1 MVAIT
6 PASHRKLYSR
16 APDGLKDNMP
26 SKSAKSRRPDLR
38 AKTATRRV
46 GIVAFPGV
54 TLLDI
59 AGPAQVF
66 AELQEIELPA
76 ARYSLSYLSASGGLV
91 QTDVGMMINTTPISG
106 VRPHQIDTLIIPGG
120 PGIWELRQ
128 DAVLMQWLMEALPRA
143 RRIASVCLGAFV
155 LAWTG
160 ALDDKRAVTHWRY
173 CPRLAEGFPRIRVEP
188 NAIFVRDGRVWSS
201 AGVSAGID
209 LALAMIEEDFGHT
222 IALDIA
228 RRLVVFLKRPGGQ
241 SQFSTVLAAQA
252 SDVEGRFSAL
262 HAWIVENLAGD
273 LKVETLAVRA
283 GMSPRTF
290 ARAYASRTGMTPASG
305 VEALRVEAA
314 RLLLESSEAG
324 GVVEVAKRAG
334 FGDDE
339 RMRRAFI
346 RHLGV
351 SPSEY
356 RSRFAGS

>member
-1 MVAIT
+1 
-6 PASHRKLYSR
+6 
-16 APDGLKDNMP
+16 MP
-26 SKSAKSRRPDLR
+26 SKSAKTRRPELR
-38 AKTATRRV
+38 EKLPDRR
-46 GIVAFPGV
+46 IAIIAFPGV

-59 AGPAQVF
+59 SGPAQVF

-76 ARYSLSYLSASGGLV
+76 AGYALSYLSTSGGLV
-91 QTDVGMMINTTPISG
+91 TTDVGMMVDTAPIASIKPQQ
-106 VRPHQIDTLIIPGG
+106 VDTLIIPGG
-120 PGIWELRQ
+120 PGIWALRQ
-128 DAVLMQWLMEALPRA
+128 DDVLMKWIMQALPKA

-160 ALDDKRAVTHWRY
+160 SLDGKRAATHWRY
-173 CPRLAEGFPRIRVEP
+173 CPRLQDGFPKIRVEP

-262 HAWIVENLAGD
+262 HAWIIENIASD
-273 LKVETLAVRA
+273 LKVESLAERA
-283 GMSPRTF
+283 GMTPRTF
-290 ARAYASRTGMTPASG
+290 ARTYVSRTGMTPANG
-305 VEALRVEAA
+305 VEALRVETA
-314 RLLLESSEAG
+314 RLLLESRQIG

-339 RMRRAFI
+339 RMRRAFL

-351 SPSEY
+351 TPSEY
-356 RSRFAGS
+356 RRRFSG

>member
-1 MVAIT
+1 
-6 PASHRKLYSR
+6 
-16 APDGLKDNMP
+16 MP
-26 SKSAKSRRPDLR
+26 SKSAKARRPDPREKLSP
-38 AKTATRRV
+38 RRMA
-46 GIVAFPGV
+46 IVAFPGV

-59 AGPAQVF
+59 SGPAQVF

-76 ARYSLSYLSASGGLV
+76 AGYGLSYLSASGGLV
-91 QTDVGMMINTTPISG
+91 PTDVGMMVDTVPISS
-106 VRPHQIDTLIIPGG
+106 VRPHQVDTLIIPGG
-120 PGIWELRQ
+120 PGIWALRQ
-128 DAVLMQWLMEALPRA
+128 DAALMKWIMQTVLKA

-160 ALDDKRAVTHWRY
+160 SLDGKRAVTHWRY
-173 CPRLAEGFPRIRVEP
+173 CPRLQDSFPDIRVEP
-188 NAIFVRDGRVWSS
+188 NAIFVQDGRVWSS

-262 HAWIVENLAGD
+262 HAWIIENIASDLRVEMLA
-273 LKVETLAVRA
+273 ERA
-283 GMSPRTF
+283 GMTPRTF
-290 ARAYASRTGMTPASG
+290 ARTYVSRTGMTPANG
-305 VEALRVEAA
+305 VEALRVETA
-314 RLLLESSEAG
+314 RLLLESRQVG

-339 RMRRAFI
+339 RMRRAFL

-351 SPSEY
+351 TPSEY
-356 RSRFAGS
+356 RRRFSG

>member
-1 MVAIT
+1 
-6 PASHRKLYSR
+6 
-16 APDGLKDNMP
+16 MP
-26 SKSAKSRRPDLR
+26 SKSAKSRRPELR
-38 AKTATRRV
+38 EKLPDRR
-46 GIVAFPGV
+46 IAIIAFPGV

-59 AGPAQVF
+59 SGPAQVF

-76 ARYSLSYLSASGGLV
+76 AGYALSYLSTSGGLV
-91 QTDVGMMINTTPISG
+91 TTDVGMMVDTAPIASIKPQQ
-106 VRPHQIDTLIIPGG
+106 VDTLIIPGG
-120 PGIWELRQ
+120 PGIWALRQ
-128 DAVLMQWLMEALPRA
+128 DDVLMKWIMQALPKA

-160 ALDDKRAVTHWRY
+160 SLDGKRAATHWRY
-173 CPRLAEGFPRIRVEP
+173 CPRLQDGFPNIRVEP

-262 HAWIVENLAGD
+262 HAWIIENIASD
-273 LKVETLAVRA
+273 LKVETLAERA
-283 GMSPRTF
+283 GMTPRTF
-290 ARAYASRTGMTPASG
+290 ARTYVSRTGMTPANG
-305 VEALRVEAA
+305 VEALRVETA
-314 RLLLESSEAG
+314 RLLLESRQIG

-339 RMRRAFI
+339 RMRRAFL

-351 SPSEY
+351 TPSEY
-356 RSRFAGS
+356 RRRFSG

>member
-1 MVAIT
+1 MV
-6 PASHRKLYSR
+6 
-16 APDGLKDNMP
+16 
-26 SKSAKSRRPDLR
+26 
-38 AKTATRRV
+38 V
-46 GIVAFPGV
+46 FPGV

-59 AGPAQVF
+59 SGPAQVF
-66 AELQEIELPA
+66 AELGQIELPGGS
-76 ARYSLSYLSASGGLV
+76 YSLSYLSSAGGSV
-91 QTDVGMMINTTPISG
+91 PTDVGMMIDTAPISS
-106 VRPHQIDTLIIPGG
+106 VRPHQVDTLVIPGG
-120 PGIWELRQ
+120 PGIWALRQ
-128 DAVLMQWLMEALPRA
+128 DAFLMRWISQTVQRA
-143 RRIASVCLGAFV
+143 RRVASVCLGAFV

-160 ALDDKRAVTHWRY
+160 VLDGKRAATHWRY
-173 CPRLAEGFPRIRVEP
+173 CPRLQDNFPNIRVEP
-188 NAIFVRDGRVWSS
+188 DAIFVRDGRVWSS

-222 IALDIA
+222 VALDIA

-262 HAWIVENLAGD
+262 HAWILENIASD
-273 LKVETLAVRA
+273 LKVEKLSEMA
-283 GMSPRTF
+283 GMTPRTF
-290 ARAYASRTGMTPASG
+290 ARTYVSRTGMTPASG
-305 VEALRVEAA
+305 VEALRVETA
-314 RLLLESSEAG
+314 RLLLESRQVG

-356 RSRFAGS
+356 RKRFSR

>member
-1 MVAIT
+1 
-6 PASHRKLYSR
+6 
-16 APDGLKDNMP
+16 MP
-26 SKSAKSRRPDLR
+26 SKSAKSRRPELR
-38 AKTATRRV
+38 EKLPDRRIA
-46 GIVAFPGV
+46 IVAFPGV

-59 AGPAQVF
+59 SGPAQVF

-76 ARYSLSYLSASGGLV
+76 AGYALSYLSTAGGLV
-91 QTDVGMMINTTPISG
+91 PTDVGMMIDTAPIANIEPDQ
-106 VRPHQIDTLIIPGG
+106 VDTLIIPGG
-120 PGIWELRQ
+120 PGIWALRQ
-128 DAVLMQWLMEALPRA
+128 DADLMNWVMQTLREA

-160 ALDDKRAVTHWRY
+160 ALDGKRAATHWRY
-173 CPRLAEGFPRIRVEP
+173 CPRLQDSFPNIRVEP
-188 NAIFVRDGRVWSS
+188 NAIFVQDGRVWSS

-262 HAWIVENLAGD
+262 HAWIIENIASD
-273 LKVETLAVRA
+273 LKVEMLAERA
-283 GMSPRTF
+283 GMTPRTF
-290 ARAYASRTGMTPASG
+290 ARTYVNRTGMTPANG
-305 VEALRVEAA
+305 VEALRVETA
-314 RLLLESSEAG
+314 RLLLESRQIG

-339 RMRRAFI
+339 RMRRAFL

-351 SPSEY
+351 TPSEY
-356 RSRFAGS
+356 RRRFSG

>member
-1 MVAIT
+1 
-6 PASHRKLYSR
+6 
-16 APDGLKDNMP
+16 MP
-26 SKSAKSRRPDLR
+26 SKTAKPGRPDAR
-38 AKTATRRV
+38 AKAAVRRLA
-46 GIVAFPGV
+46 ILAFPGV

-66 AELQEIELPA
+66 SELQEIELPSA
-76 ARYSLSYLSASGGLV
+76 GYVLSYLSAKGGLV
-91 QTDVGMMINTTPISG
+91 PSDVGMMVATEAIAKVKPQQ
-106 VRPHQIDTLIIPGG
+106 VDTLLIPGG
-120 PGIWELRQ
+120 PGIWALRE
-128 DAVLMQWLMEALPRA
+128 DPVVMKWIGRVVPRA
-143 RRIASVCLGAFV
+143 RRLASVCLGAFA

-160 ALDDKRAVTHWRY
+160 ALDGRRAATHWRY
-173 CPRLAEGFPRIRVEP
+173 CPRLQDSFPQIRVEP
-188 NAIFVRDGRVWSS
+188 DAIFVRDGRVWSS

-222 IALDIA
+222 IALDVA

-262 HAWIVENLAGD
+262 HAWIIENIASD
-273 LKVETLAVRA
+273 LRVETLAARA
-283 GMSPRTF
+283 GMTPRTF
-290 ARAYASRTGMTPASG
+290 ARTYVNRTGMTPASG
-305 VEALRVEAA
+305 VEAFRVETA
-314 RLLLESSEAG
+314 RLLLESGKVG

-339 RMRRAFI
+339 RMRRAFM

-356 RSRFAGS
+356 RRRFSG

>member
-1 MVAIT
+1 MV
-6 PASHRKLYSR
+6 
-16 APDGLKDNMP
+16 
-26 SKSAKSRRPDLR
+26 
-38 AKTATRRV
+38 V
-46 GIVAFPGV
+46 FPGV

-59 AGPAQVF
+59 SGPAQVF
-66 AELQEIELPA
+66 SELREIDLPTA
-76 ARYSLSYLSASGGLV
+76 SYSLSYLSSAGGSV
-91 QTDVGMMINTTPISG
+91 ATDVGMTIDTAPVSSI
-106 VRPHQIDTLIIPGG
+106 RPHQVDTLVIPGG
-120 PGIWELRQ
+120 PGIWTLRQ
-128 DAVLMQWLMEALPRA
+128 DACLMNWIAQTLPRA
-143 RRIASVCLGAFV
+143 RRVASVCLGAFV
-155 LAWTG
+155 LAWAG
-160 ALDDKRAVTHWRY
+160 ALDGKRAATHWRY
-173 CPRLAEGFPRIRVEP
+173 CPRLQDSFPQIRVEP
-188 NAIFVRDGRVWSS
+188 DAIFVKDGRVWSS

-262 HAWIVENLAGD
+262 HAWILENIASD
-273 LKVETLAVRA
+273 LKVEKLAEMA
-283 GMSPRTF
+283 GMTPRTF
-290 ARAYASRTGMTPASG
+290 ARTYVSRTGMTPASG
-305 VEALRVEAA
+305 VEALRVETA
-314 RLLLESSEAG
+314 RLLLESKQVG

-356 RSRFAGS
+356 RRRFSR

>member
-1 MVAIT
+1 
-6 PASHRKLYSR
+6 
-16 APDGLKDNMP
+16 MP
-26 SKSAKSRRPDLR
+26 SKSAKPRRLDLR
-38 AKTATRRV
+38 GKTAAKRAA
-46 GIVAFPGV
+46 IVAFPGV

-59 AGPAQVF
+59 SGPAQVF
-66 AELQEIELPA
+66 AELQEIELA
-76 ARYSLSYLSASGGLV
+76 AAHYSLSYLSTAGGLV
-91 QTDVGMMINTTPISG
+91 QTDVGMMIDTAPISG
-106 VRPHQIDTLIIPGG
+106 VRPQQIDTLIIPGG
-120 PGIWELRQ
+120 PGIWRLRQ
-128 DAVLMQWLMEALPRA
+128 DTVLMQWIMEVLPKA

-160 ALDDKRAVTHWRY
+160 ALDGKRAATHWRY
-173 CPRLAEGFPRIRVEP
+173 CPRLADGFPSIRVEP
-188 NAIFVRDGRVWSS
+188 NAIFVKDGRVWSS

-273 LKVETLAVRA
+273 LKVDTLAEKA

-324 GVVEVAKRAG
+324 GVIEVARLAG

-356 RSRFAGS
+356 RSRFAIS

>member
-1 MVAIT
+1 
-6 PASHRKLYSR
+6 
-16 APDGLKDNMP
+16 MP
-26 SKSAKSRRPDLR
+26 SKSAKSRRPGLR
-38 AKTATRRV
+38 EKLSARRV
-46 GIVAFPGV
+46 AIVAFPGV

-59 AGPAQVF
+59 SGPAQVF
-66 AELQEIELPA
+66 AELQEIELPTA
-76 ARYSLSYLSASGGLV
+76 SYALSYLSASGGLV
-91 QTDVGMMINTTPISG
+91 QTDVGMMVDTAPISS
-106 VRPHQIDTLIIPGG
+106 VRPQEVDTLVIPGG

-128 DAVLMQWLMEALPRA
+128 DANLMSWISEVVPKA

-160 ALDDKRAVTHWRY
+160 VLDGKRAATHWRY
-173 CPRLAEGFPRIRVEP
+173 CPRLADSFPSIRVEP
-188 NAIFVRDGRVWSS
+188 NAIFVKDGRVWSS

-222 IALDIA
+222 TALDIA

-262 HAWIVENLAGD
+262 HAWIIENIASE
-273 LKVETLAVRA
+273 LKVETLAQKA

-290 ARAYASRTGMTPASG
+290 ARAYTSRTGMTPASG
-305 VEALRVEAA
+305 VEALRVETA
-314 RLLLESSEAG
+314 RLLLESSDIR
-324 GVVEVAKRAG
+324 GVVDVAQRAG

-339 RMRRAFI
+339 RMRRAFM

-356 RSRFAGS
+356 RSRFSV

>member
-1 MVAIT
+1 
-6 PASHRKLYSR
+6 
-16 APDGLKDNMP
+16 MP
-26 SKSAKSRRPDLR
+26 SKSAKPRRPEAREKLP
-38 AKTATRRV
+38 ARRIA
-46 GIVAFPGV
+46 IVAFPGV

-59 AGPAQVF
+59 SGPAQVF

-76 ARYSLSYLSASGGLV
+76 AGYELSYLSTTGGLV
-91 QTDVGMMINTTPISG
+91 PTDVGMMIDTAPISS
-106 VRPHQIDTLIIPGG
+106 VKPPQVDTLVIPGG
-120 PGIWELRQ
+120 PGIWALRQ
-128 DAVLMQWLMEALPRA
+128 DAVLMKWVTQTLPRA
-143 RRIASVCLGAFV
+143 RRIASICLGAFA

-160 ALDDKRAVTHWRY
+160 SLDGKRAATHWRY
-173 CPRLAEGFPRIRVEP
+173 CPRLQDSFPKVRVEP
-188 NAIFVRDGRVWSS
+188 NAIFVQDGHVWSS

-262 HAWIVENLAGD
+262 HAWIIENIASE
-273 LKVETLAVRA
+273 LKVETLAERA
-283 GMSPRTF
+283 GMTPRTF
-290 ARAYASRTGMTPASG
+290 ARTYVSRTGMTPANG
-305 VEALRVEAA
+305 VEALRVETA
-314 RLLLESSEAG
+314 RLLLESRQIG

-339 RMRRAFI
+339 RMRRAFL

-351 SPSEY
+351 TPSEY
-356 RSRFAGS
+356 RRRFSG

>member
-1 MVAIT
+1 
-6 PASHRKLYSR
+6 
-16 APDGLKDNMP
+16 MP
-26 SKSAKSRRPDLR
+26 SNSAKSRRPALR
-38 AKTATRRV
+38 EKVPARQIA
-46 GIVAFPGV
+46 IVAFPGV

-66 AELQEIELPA
+66 AELHEIDLPA
-76 ARYSLSYLSASGGLV
+76 AGYGLTYLSRSGGV
-91 QTDVGMMINTTPISG
+91 VPTDVGIMIDTVPISD
-106 VRPHQIDTLIIPGG
+106 VRPDQVDTLVVPGG
-120 PGIWELRQ
+120 PGIWALRQ
-128 DAVLMQWLMEALPRA
+128 DAALMNWIAKTQAKA
-143 RRIASVCLGAFV
+143 RRVASVCLGAFV

-160 ALDDKRAVTHWRY
+160 ALDGKRAATHWRY
-173 CPRLAEGFPRIRVEP
+173 CPRLRDSFPNVRVEP
-188 NAIFVRDGRVWSS
+188 DAIFVQDGRIWSS

-262 HAWIVENLAGD
+262 HAWIIENIASD
-273 LKVETLAVRA
+273 LKVETLAEKA
-283 GMSPRTF
+283 GMAPRTF
-290 ARAYASRTGMTPASG
+290 ARMYVSRTGMTPANG
-305 VEALRVEAA
+305 VEALRVETA
-314 RLLLESSEAG
+314 RLLLESTQVG

-339 RMRRAFI
+339 RMRRAFL

-356 RSRFAGS
+356 RRRFSR